1 MKRICRSTPCPLR
14 APYILDQTTRKRLMP
29 DPLRHPLDLHTQTL
43 DLPGYK
49 QMDAYSCGFVA
60 GAMVLR
66 CFHPRRS
73 LRRFFDLCRPHYDTG
88 ISTTALITAL
98 RASGVGVSYR
108 KNLTFGKLARAL
120 DAGYPVITVVHTP
133 MPNVD
138 HWVVIYGY
146 GRQPNR
152 LFIAGDGLRVIGAW
166 GARKEVAW
174 ERFVKEVWAYR
185 GHGLICWGK

>member
-1 MKRICRSTPCPLR
+1 
-14 APYILDQTTRKRLMP
+14 MP
-29 DPLRHPLDLHTQTL
+29 DPLRHPRDLGARTL

-73 LRRFFDLCRPHYDTG
+73 LRRFFDLCQPHYDTG

-98 RASGVGVSYR
+98 RSSGIGVSYR
-108 KNLTFGKLARAL
+108 KDLTFNKFARAL

-138 HWVVIYGY
+138 HWVVVYGY
-146 GRQPNR
+146 GRRPNR
-152 LFIAGDGLRVIGAW
+152 LFIAGDGLRVIDACGS
-166 GARKEVAW
+166 RKEVAW
-174 ERFVKEVWAYR
+174 DAFVKQVWAYR
-185 GHGLICWGK
+185 GHGMICWGK